1 MKPSM
6 EILYSAI
13 VILLTTACSG
23 CSSEAKD
30 NCCDSTLVGV
40 AEVGEMLRSGQ
51 PADVY
56 MPAQEKL
63 VEQMRRGRAK
73 DSPVDILSQ
82 SGYFYLRQGE
92 YLKALDYLHEASDS
106 MSSVKDNATLR
117 GLISLPGNLSSL
129 YFQFGLFEDALKE
142 NTKAI
147 EISRNNDN
155 MAMSD
160 LLRMRGAIFDGM
172 YKNDVG
178 NPNEIADSTLYYYR
192 GAIDKAKT
200 KASRD
205 MAEVIWAE
213 FFIDHPEFAPDSI
226 PAVVS
231 ILKRVAG
238 QDGEDTPTARAILGK
253 ALVYQGDVREGLDYM
268 KTALEEFH
276 KLQDVKS
283 EEWTIEML
291 ADAYLRTD
299 RFDLLKGIY
308 HRYKALQDSMAK
320 EEKINAAIG
329 MEYRYRVREKDRE
342 LSILEEKHNLIN
354 QKLTYQRLVLLLA
367 IIVIIGIIAFA
378 LHQLRLVEREKKSA
392 QNKIDSILYHQK
404 TLNLQI
410 ESLNQQISSLQ
421 SEKTI
426 ETLSK
431 ELTPSLLRGE
441 EERDFRKAFA
451 TLYPNFLRNMRRDF
465 PDLTDNDELVC
476 MLIFL
481 RFNSDEIAL
490 SLGISRLSVNS
501 IRHRIR
507 KKMRLEKGDDL
518 DQSIFSR
525 DKSL

>member
-6 EILYSAI
+6 GILYSAI
-13 VILLTTACSG
+13 VILLATACLG

-30 NCCDSTLVGV
+30 NCCDSTYMGV

-92 YLKALDYLHEASDS
+92 FLKALDYLHEASDS

-129 YFQFGLFEDALKE
+129 YFQFGLYEDALKE
-142 NTKAI
+142 NAKAI

-178 NPNEIADSTLYYYR
+178 NPNEIADSALYYYR
-192 GAIDKAKT
+192 EAIDMAKT

-205 MAEVIWAE
+205 LAEVIWAE

-226 PAVVS
+226 PAAVS

-238 QDGEDTPTARAILGK
+238 QDGEDAPTARSILGK
-253 ALVYQGDVREGLDYM
+253 CLANQGKYQEGFAYL
-268 KTALEEFH
+268 KAAIEEFQ

-283 EEWTIEML
+283 EEWAFGML
-291 ADAYLRTD
+291 ADAYIRAE
-299 RFDLLKGIY
+299 RFDLLKGVY
-308 HRYKALQDSMAK
+308 QRYRTLQDSMAK
-320 EEKINAAIG
+320 QEKINAAIG
-329 MEYRYRVREKDRE
+329 MEHRYRVKEKDRE
-342 LSILEEKHNLIN
+342 ISLLEENNSLIN
-354 QKLTYQRLVLLLA
+354 QKLFYQRLVLLFA
-367 IIVIIGIIAFA
+367 IFIIIGIIVYAIRKVQ
-378 LHQLRLVEREKKSA
+378 HSEKEKRLA
-392 QNKIDSILYHQK
+392 QNKIESIVSHQQ

-421 SEKTI
+421 SEKAI
-426 ETLSK
+426 ENVSK
-431 ELTPSLLRGE
+431 ELSPSLLSGNDE
-441 EERDFRKAFA
+441 KDFRKAFA
-451 TLYPNFLRNMRRDF
+451 ALHPNFLRNMRRDF
-465 PDLTDNDELVC
+465 PDLTANDELVC

-507 KKMRLEKGDDL
+507 KKMHLEKGDDL

-525 DKSL
+525 GKSL